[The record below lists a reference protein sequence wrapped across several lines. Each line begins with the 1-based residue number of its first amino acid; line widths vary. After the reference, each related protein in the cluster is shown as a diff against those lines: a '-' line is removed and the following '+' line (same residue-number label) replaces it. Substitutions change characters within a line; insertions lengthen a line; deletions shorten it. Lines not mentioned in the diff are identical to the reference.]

1 MGRRRVLGL
10 IGAMVLAAAVVLA
23 SCDGDVDPEPNEGT
37 AIVSIGDSVASGEGN
52 PARRGRPWLDR
63 RCHRSATA
71 GQTFAAEEARQER
84 PDIGF
89 FSFACSGATIDRGL
103 LGPYRGIEPA
113 PFQRPARPQL
123 EQVADVVAVTE
134 GGLAAVLVS
143 IGANDVGFAKIVK
156 FCAVVPRCWERHF
169 NPAFPLVE
177 AGPKQPTLAVWVS
190 ARIDELPERYR
201 RLNEALAPVIEP
213 DRVIITEYFD
223 PTTGPGGVDCLMLFG
238 GVKPEESRWAREN
251 VLVPLN
257 ERIAE
262 AAEEHGWQPVS
273 EVDESFRGHGICARR
288 GRWVRTL
295 GEGPLSGTL
304 HPNEAGH
311 RQIAELIS
319 PELAEVLNP

>member
-1 MGRRRVLGL
+1 
-10 IGAMVLAAAVVLA
+10 
-23 SCDGDVDPEPNEGT
+23 E
-37 AIVSIGDSVASGEGN
+37 
-52 PARRGRPWLDR
+52 
-63 RCHRSATA
+63 
-71 GQTFAAEEARQER
+71 
-84 PDIGF
+84 
-89 FSFACSGATIDRGL
+89 RGL

-113 PFQRPARPQL
+113 PFQRPARAQL
-123 EQVADVVAVTE
+123 EQVADVAAVTE

-156 FCAVVPRCWERHF
+156 FCAVVPRCRERHF
-169 NPAFPLVE
+169 NPAVPLVE
-177 AGPKQPTLAVWVS
+177 AGPGQPTLDQWVS
-190 ARIDELPERYR
+190 ARLEELPDRYR
-201 RLNEALAPVIEP
+201 RLNEALSPVVEP

-238 GVKPEESRWAREN
+238 GVKQEESRWAREN

-262 AAEEHGWQPVS
+262 AAEEHGWELVS

-295 GEGPLSGTL
+295 GEGPLTGTL